1 MKSKY
6 IFPLVAGVL
15 AMVSCSDDITTPVL
29 QLQQAAK
36 LNAITP
42 AEVTFTKDNS
52 AEQFPE
58 ISWEKANY
66 GNGAVVN
73 YEVVVTN
80 NTSKKSVSI
89 GETSDSKL
97 NLTNAEMNAF
107 LAKAGAYPGQTYDFT
122 VSLVSKAFTAY
133 NDSAQNTVTFKATP
147 YDPNTVDINWKY
159 AYVAVGY
166 PEWDYTKA
174 YLIGDPDGDGIY
186 KGWVQLEG
194 ATSFAIL
201 DGKDVTKVLASNLPI
216 TDAKKGFV
224 EISVDEDGNV
234 AFSDIAKWGIIGDAT
249 SGGWTSDTELEYDS
263 NTRLWTA
270 VTILND
276 KEFKFRANKEWAI
289 NYGID
294 GITQDGLIFGGDN
307 IKVQT
312 AHAYIVT
319 LNLTNAGKYTYSLTE
334 TDLELS
340 SSMMTLPGSYQSS
353 GGWKPEAADAFQI
366 TSEARDFKYVGT
378 HYFPANTEFK
388 MYDAGKWIGIVGSM
402 TWNDTNTKSSF
413 VINADKGENIKLA
426 DAGYYRIEADTKK
439 NIASVTKT
447 GWEVVGDA
455 TPGGWDKGQVMTY
468 DPTTK
473 KWSITLVM
481 KEGAF
486 KFRWDGAWTK
496 NLGGNLSALTQGG
509 DNIPVT
515 TGTYLIVLD
524 PDNGTATLTAQ

>member
-1 MKSKY
+1 MKFKY
-6 IFPLVAGVL
+6 IFSLVAGVL
-15 AMVSCSDDITTPVL
+15 ALTSCSDDITTPVL

-80 NTSKKSVSI
+80 NTSKKSVVI
-89 GETSDSKL
+89 GETSDNKL
-97 NLTNAEMNAF
+97 NLTNSEMNAL

-133 NDSAQNTVTFKATP
+133 SDAAQNTVTFKATP
-147 YDPNTVDINWKY
+147 YDPNTDNIDWNY

-166 PEWDYTKA
+166 PEWDYTTA

-201 DGKDVTKVLASNLPI
+201 DGKDVTKVMASDQPI

-340 SSMMTLPGSYQSS
+340 SSMMTLPGSYQSD

-388 MYDAGKWIGIVGSM
+388 MYDAGTWIGVVGSM
-402 TWNDTNTKSSF
+402 TWDTANTTSSF
-413 VINADKGENIKLA
+413 VIGDGSNIKLT
-426 DAGYYRIEADTKK
+426 DAGYYRIVADTKK
-439 NIASVTKT
+439 MIASITKT
-447 GWEVVGDA
+447 GWEVIGDA
-455 TPGGWDKGQVMTY
+455 TPNGWDKGQVMTY

-481 KEGAF
+481 KEGTF
-486 KFRWDGAWTK
+486 KFRWDAAWTK
-496 NLGGNLSALTQGG
+496 NLGGTLSALTQDGS
-509 DNIPVT
+509 NIPIAA
-515 TGTYLIVLD
+515 GTYLIVLD
-524 PDNGTATLTAQ
+524 PDNGTATVTAQ